1 MQKIP
6 VRLLSAV
13 AAGTVLLSAFS
24 FVTLNNAVKA
34 DSYRTDYTIYG
45 DLNKDDVLDVFDLV
59 LLREKINNKEYDKE
73 SDLDSD
79 GILNEND
86 SDIVA
91 FSLYKD
97 IPRTTL
103 KPNGIQYWGYYEIE
117 YLDCPKKSDSS
128 DDSIFFEADMSGME

>member
-86 SDIVA
+86 LSLIKAAGIGIAVA
-91 FSLYKD
+91 NADDRVKAAADYVTRESCD
-97 IPRTTL
+97 DDAIAAVIRMIENGTL
-103 KPNGIQYWGYYEIE
+103 NIT
-117 YLDCPKKSDSS
+117 
-128 DDSIFFEADMSGME
+128 